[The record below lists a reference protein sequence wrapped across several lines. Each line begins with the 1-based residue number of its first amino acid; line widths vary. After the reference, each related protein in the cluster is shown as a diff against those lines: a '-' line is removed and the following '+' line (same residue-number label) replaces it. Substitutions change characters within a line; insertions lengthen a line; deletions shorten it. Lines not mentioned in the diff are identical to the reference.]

1 MIEETSSKN
10 KSRSS
15 ISLIYTAAFVIL
27 GLWFAYEIISIL
39 FLFFLGIVLTLIL
52 NAPTMWLV
60 TKKVPRTFAAIIVFF
75 VMLLFLFFMGWL
87 IIPRMLEEG
96 STLLSNIPNYIS
108 DLRHQLSSM
117 LSDYPSLQQK
127 LLGKEAIKDNLP
139 EANSIIKSGD
149 DIFNFK
155 GLVMTKT
162 PEESKSIIKSLGRF
176 SFSLIGGAFMI
187 IVFFSIVIYMLID
200 PAPLI
205 ETYLMLFP
213 EEKRQKA
220 AQALAKASVMLNG
233 WIWSNLLAG
242 TMEAIATYFF
252 LTYMEVPGVWVW
264 TGLALFAE
272 LVPKLGLYIM
282 AVPPVLIT
290 LSISPMTALWV
301 LIFYLILN
309 EIMGDLVIPRIRAST
324 MNLHP
329 VSTLFSMLALASA
342 FGLIGALIATPLTA
356 FVKAYYETFYVPTV
370 SKENIKDQVNMV
382 LARKEK
388 N

>member
-1 MIEETSSKN
+1 
-10 KSRSS
+10 
-15 ISLIYTAAFVIL
+15 
-27 GLWFAYEIISIL
+27 
-39 FLFFLGIVLTLIL
+39 
-52 NAPTMWLV
+52 
-60 TKKVPRTFAAIIVFF
+60 
-75 VMLLFLFFMGWL
+75 
-87 IIPRMLEEG
+87 
-96 STLLSNIPNYIS
+96 
-108 DLRHQLSSM
+108 
-117 LSDYPSLQQK
+117 
-127 LLGKEAIKDNLP
+127 
-139 EANSIIKSGD
+139 
-149 DIFNFK
+149 
-155 GLVMTKT
+155 
-162 PEESKSIIKSLGRF
+162 
-176 SFSLIGGAFMI
+176 
-187 IVFFSIVIYMLID
+187 
-200 PAPLI
+200 
-205 ETYLMLFP
+205 
-213 EEKRQKA
+213 
-220 AQALAKASVMLNG
+220 MLNG

-388 N
+388 TEHVVSQISIIILHCQSKTTFKQYEYQHKSQYITSCQYIIFQTGIFDGFK